1 MVIREES
8 VVVAFRKFTETRTFL
23 NSKYPL
29 GFKYPNCD
37 VSPVTPNENDPVTN
51 VPTVEVQSPTGS
63 LDVNALIKSNG
74 EDDPFAGLFEDTTG
88 GSDTTSVPTTNQQ
101 NTDVVDLGKDL
112 LAGYADWKGGQV
124 DHDPH
129 DDPLRY
135 LWHDAPEL
143 IIAAAVAGYFT
154 YKGAQGLGGLV
165 SSGSTTDETGTSTQ
179 PRLPLEDRP
188 YRVFVSHSWKY
199 SEQRE
204 RIEEF
209 LDDENRLDWQN
220 FSVPEDDPMEFED
233 KNDLRQ
239 QLYQQVGQA
248 NVVVV
253 VAGMYVS
260 HSEWIEEEIEMA
272 DHFEK
277 PIIGVRPNGNERL
290 PAVVK
295 EEADEIVGWRQ
306 KSIVNAIAKHA

>member
-1 MVIREES
+1 MTS
-8 VVVAFRKFTETRTFL
+8 
-23 NSKYPL
+23 
-29 GFKYPNCD
+29 
-37 VSPVTPNENDPVTN
+37 NENDPVTN

-63 LDVNALIKSNG
+63 LDVNSLIRSNG
-74 EDDPFAGLFEDTTG
+74 EIDPLAGLVEGTID
-88 GSDTTSVPTTNQQ
+88 GSDVTPVPTANQQ
-101 NTDVVDLGKDL
+101 NFDVADLGKDL
-112 LAGYADWKGGQV
+112 LVGYANWKGAHV

-143 IIAAAVAGYFT
+143 IIAAIVAGYFT
-154 YKGAQGLGGLV
+154 YKSAQGLGSLV
-165 SSGSTTDETGTSTQ
+165 SSDSTTDETGTSTR
-179 PRLPLEDRP
+179 PHLPLDDRP
-188 YRVFVSHSWKY
+188 YRVFVSHSWRY

-209 LDDENRLDWQN
+209 LDDEDRLDWQN
-220 FSVPEDDPMEFED
+220 FSVPEENPMEFED
-233 KNDLRQ
+233 TNDLRQ

-272 DHFEK
+272 EHFEK

-290 PAVVK
+290 PAVVT
-295 EEADEIVGWRQ
+295 EAADEIVGWRQ
-306 KSIVNAIAKHA
+306 QSIVNAIAKHG

>member
-1 MVIREES
+1 M
-8 VVVAFRKFTETRTFL
+8 
-23 NSKYPL
+23 
-29 GFKYPNCD
+29 
-37 VSPVTPNENDPVTN
+37 TPNENDPVTN

-63 LDVNALIKSNG
+63 LDVNALIKSNE

-124 DHDPH
+124 DHDPN

-154 YKGAQGLGGLV
+154 YKGAQRLGGLV
-165 SSGSTTDETGTSTQ
+165 SSGSATDETGTSTQ
-179 PRLPLEDRP
+179 PCLPLEDRP

-220 FSVPEDDPMEFED
+220 FSVPEDEPMEFEN

-295 EEADEIVGWRQ
+295 DEADEIVGWRQ

>member
-1 MVIREES
+1 M
-8 VVVAFRKFTETRTFL
+8 
-23 NSKYPL
+23 
-29 GFKYPNCD
+29 
-37 VSPVTPNENDPVTN
+37 
-51 VPTVEVQSPTGS
+51 
-63 LDVNALIKSNG
+63 
-74 EDDPFAGLFEDTTG
+74 
-88 GSDTTSVPTTNQQ
+88 
-101 NTDVVDLGKDL
+101 
-112 LAGYADWKGGQV
+112 
-124 DHDPH
+124 
-129 DDPLRY
+129 
-135 LWHDAPEL
+135 
-143 IIAAAVAGYFT
+143 
-154 YKGAQGLGGLV
+154 
-165 SSGSTTDETGTSTQ
+165 
-179 PRLPLEDRP
+179 
-188 YRVFVSHSWKY
+188 FVSHSWKY

>member
-1 MVIREES
+1 
-8 VVVAFRKFTETRTFL
+8 
-23 NSKYPL
+23 
-29 GFKYPNCD
+29 
-37 VSPVTPNENDPVTN
+37 VTPNENDPVTN
-51 VPTVEVQSPTGS
+51 APTVEVQSPNAS
-63 LDVNALIKSNG
+63 LDVNSLIKSNG
-74 EDDPFAGLFEDTTG
+74 EDDPFVGLFEDTID
-88 GSDTTSVPTTNQQ
+88 GSDATSVPTGNQQ
-101 NTDVVDLGKDL
+101 NMDVVDLGKDL
-112 LAGYADWKGGQV
+112 LARYADWKGGQV
-124 DHDPH
+124 EHDPH

-135 LWHDAPEL
+135 IWQDAPEL

-154 YKGAQGLGGLV
+154 YKSAQGLGGIV
-165 SSGSTTDETGTSTQ
+165 SSGSTTDETGPSTQ

-188 YRVFVSHSWKY
+188 YRVFVSHSWEY

-204 RIEEF
+204 RIEKF
-209 LDDENRLDWQN
+209 LDDENQLDWQN

-248 NVVVV
+248 NVVIV

-306 KSIVNAIAKHA
+306 KSIVDAIAKHA

>member
-1 MVIREES
+1 M
-8 VVVAFRKFTETRTFL
+8 
-23 NSKYPL
+23 
-29 GFKYPNCD
+29 
-37 VSPVTPNENDPVTN
+37 
-51 VPTVEVQSPTGS
+51 QSPTES
-63 LDVNALIKSNG
+63 LDVNSLIQSSG
-74 EDDPFAGLFEDTTG
+74 VDDPLAGLLEDIID
-88 GSDTTSVPTTNQQ
+88 GSDAIAVPTASQQ
-101 NTDVVDLGKDL
+101 NPDIVDLGRDL
-112 LAGYADWKGGQV
+112 LAGYADWKGEQA
-124 DHDPH
+124 DHSPR

-135 LWHDAPEL
+135 LWHGAPEL
-143 IIAAAVAGYFT
+143 IIAAIAAGYFA

-165 SSGSTTDETGTSTQ
+165 SSGSTTDETGTSTR

-209 LDDENRLDWQN
+209 LDGEDRLDWHN

-233 KNDLRQ
+233 TNDLRQ

-260 HSEWIEEEIEMA
+260 HSEWIEEEIAMA
-272 DHFEK
+272 EHFGK

-290 PAVVK
+290 PAAVK
-295 EEADEIVGWRQ
+295 EAADEIVGWRQ
-306 KSIVNAIAKHA
+306 QPIVNAIAKHG

>member
-1 MVIREES
+1 M
-8 VVVAFRKFTETRTFL
+8 
-23 NSKYPL
+23 
-29 GFKYPNCD
+29 
-37 VSPVTPNENDPVTN
+37 TPNENDPVTN
-51 VPTVEVQSPTGS
+51 APTVEVQSPNAS
-63 LDVNALIKSNG
+63 LDVNSLIKSNG
-74 EDDPFAGLFEDTTG
+74 EDDPFVGLFEDTID
-88 GSDTTSVPTTNQQ
+88 GSDATSVPTGNQQ
-101 NTDVVDLGKDL
+101 NMDVVDLGKDL
-112 LAGYADWKGGQV
+112 LARYADWKGGQV
-124 DHDPH
+124 EHDPH

-135 LWHDAPEL
+135 IWQDAPEL

-154 YKGAQGLGGLV
+154 YKSAQGLGGIV
-165 SSGSTTDETGTSTQ
+165 SSGSTTDETGPSTQ

-188 YRVFVSHSWKY
+188 YRVFVSHSWEY

-204 RIEEF
+204 RIEKF
-209 LDDENRLDWQN
+209 LDDENQLDWQN

-248 NVVVV
+248 NVVIV

>member
-1 MVIREES
+1 M
-8 VVVAFRKFTETRTFL
+8 
-23 NSKYPL
+23 
-29 GFKYPNCD
+29 
-37 VSPVTPNENDPVTN
+37 TPHENDPVTK

-63 LDVNALIKSNG
+63 LDVNALIDSNE
-74 EDDPFAGLFEDTTG
+74 EDDPFVGLLEDT
-88 GSDTTSVPTTNQQ
+88 SDVSNTKAVPTANQQ
-101 NTDVVDLGKDL
+101 NPDVVNLGKEL
-112 LAGYADWKGGQV
+112 LAGYADWRGGQV

-165 SSGSTTDETGTSTQ
+165 SSGSTTDETVTSTQ

-204 RIEEF
+204 RIEAF
-209 LDDENRLDWQN
+209 LDDENRLEWQN
-220 FSVPEDDPMEFED
+220 FSVPKDDPLEFED
-233 KNDLRQ
+233 ENDLRQ
-239 QLYQQVGQA
+239 QLYQQVGQT

-272 DHFEK
+272 NHFEK

-306 KSIVNAIAKHA
+306 QSIVNAIAKHG

>member
-1 MVIREES
+1 M
-8 VVVAFRKFTETRTFL
+8 
-23 NSKYPL
+23 
-29 GFKYPNCD
+29 
-37 VSPVTPNENDPVTN
+37 TPNENDPVTN

-74 EDDPFAGLFEDTTG
+74 EDDPFASLFEDTTG

>member
-1 MVIREES
+1 M
-8 VVVAFRKFTETRTFL
+8 
-23 NSKYPL
+23 
-29 GFKYPNCD
+29 
-37 VSPVTPNENDPVTN
+37 TPNENDPVTN

-63 LDVNALIKSNG
+63 LDVNALVKSNG
-74 EDDPFAGLFEDTTG
+74 EDDPFAGLFEDTTD
-88 GSDTTSVPTTNQQ
+88 GSNTTSVPTADQQ
-101 NTDVVDLGKDL
+101 NSDVVDPGKDF

-129 DDPLRY
+129 DDSLRY

-143 IIAAAVAGYFT
+143 IIAAIVAGYFT

-165 SSGSTTDETGTSTQ
+165 SSGSTTDETGTSTR

-204 RIEEF
+204 RIEKF
-209 LDDENRLDWQN
+209 LDDENQLNWQN

-233 KNDLRQ
+233 TNDLRQ
-239 QLYQQVGQA
+239 QLYQQVGQT

-260 HSEWIEEEIEMA
+260 HSEWIEEEIEIA

-290 PAVVK
+290 PAVVT
-295 EEADEIVGWRQ
+295 EAADEIVGWRQ
-306 KSIVNAIAKHA
+306 QSIVDAIAKHG

>member
-1 MVIREES
+1 M
-8 VVVAFRKFTETRTFL
+8 
-23 NSKYPL
+23 
-29 GFKYPNCD
+29 
-37 VSPVTPNENDPVTN
+37 TPNENDPVTN
-51 VPTVEVQSPTGS
+51 APTVEVQSPNAS
-63 LDVNALIKSNG
+63 LDVNSLIKSNG
-74 EDDPFAGLFEDTTG
+74 EDDPFVGLFEDTID
-88 GSDTTSVPTTNQQ
+88 GSDATSVPTGNQQ
-101 NTDVVDLGKDL
+101 NMDVVDLGKDL
-112 LAGYADWKGGQV
+112 LARYADWKGGQV
-124 DHDPH
+124 EHDPH

-135 LWHDAPEL
+135 IWQDAPEL

-154 YKGAQGLGGLV
+154 YKSAQGLGGIV
-165 SSGSTTDETGTSTQ
+165 SSGSTTDETGPSTQ

-188 YRVFVSHSWKY
+188 YRVFVSHSWEY

-204 RIEEF
+204 RIEKF
-209 LDDENRLDWQN
+209 LDDENQLDWQN

-248 NVVVV
+248 NVVIV

-306 KSIVNAIAKHA
+306 KSIVDAIAKHA